1 MSDSG
6 FGTPPAIPAQFQVYK
21 YVDDIFCSVQQNS
34 KLSPQR
40 SSYVEDPKWQRRFTE
55 IWVGCLGLAIV
66 LSLPSIYRA
75 FRARRAFIG
84 PFGVWEGRSYAPVPT
99 TPQKEAALHSK
110 HNKALGRLSIF
121 GSVLLWSPLG
131 VGLNLGQSAWAELQ
145 SHHFI

>member
-21 YVDDIFCSVQQNS
+21 YVGDILFSLQHTS
-34 KLSPQR
+34 KLNSQR

-55 IWVGCLGLAIV
+55 IWVGCLGFAIV
-66 LSLPSIYRA
+66 LSLPSLYRA

-99 TPQKEAALHSK
+99 TAQKEVSLHTK
-110 HNKALGRLSIF
+110 NNKALDSLSIF
-121 GSVLLWSPLG
+121 CSVLLWSPLG
-131 VGLNLGQSAWAELQ
+131 VGLNLGQSAFPELQ